1 MAPRVLLALEDIHLN
16 LGTKK
21 LFEGVNLHIC
31 EGDKICLIGRNGAG
45 KTTLMRLIMQEL
57 ELDAG
62 KRFLFPGTR
71 VGYLAQQFNFEPSQL
86 VRDFVMEGLPP
97 ELRNEESAHRAD
109 IVLSPLGLDPDAPM
123 GHLSGGQLRRAGLAQ
138 SLVAEP
144 DILLLDEPTNHLDLE
159 TTLWLENHLARTR
172 SAVIC
177 VSHDRAFLNAFTHRV
192 FWIDHGIVRSCPV
205 GYADFDEWAEQV
217 LEQEARTIANMQKKL
232 EQELDWTQGG
242 VTARRKRNQRRLNE
256 LHRLRDKLRNDKA
269 AYAAK
274 TQAIDIDPLK
284 PTPSSK
290 IVAEFKHVTKT
301 FTREGKKIKILDDF
315 SRRIIKGDRIGI
327 LGRNGSGKST
337 FLKLLIGELEADDG
351 TIFRSKKIDLAYF
364 DQHRSALDPRKTLWK
379 TLAPNGDYVF
389 LGSGENRKHL
399 HVAAYLKRF
408 LFDPKRAKDDVGT
421 LSGGMQNRL
430 MLARTLINPG
440 NLMILDEPT
449 NDLDMDTLDMLQEIL
464 ANYDGT
470 LIIVSHDRDFLDRTV
485 TEVLAFEGQAQVD
498 SYIGG
503 YTDYLEAKSG
513 RQTASGG
520 KTKKS
525 TGKNP
530 SAPPLRGSQR
540 APSRAGGGNAATNS
554 ELASASASPHAS
566 SSATLALSRSPSK
579 GEARLSFTEEHE
591 LKKLPS
597 QIEALEHEI
606 AELQVIISDSMLY
619 TSDPEKFD
627 KTIRQIGRLQTKLET
642 LMARWMELESQAA
655 S

>member
-1 MAPRVLLALEDIHLN
+1 MAGRVLMGLEDVYLTVGSRLLFTGLNIH
-16 LGTKK
+16 
-21 LFEGVNLHIC
+21 IS

-57 ELDAG
+57 ELDSG
-62 KRFLFPGTR
+62 KRFLLPGCR
-71 VGYLAQQFNFEPSQL
+71 IGYLAQSFDFPPEQS
-86 VRDFVMEGLPP
+86 VRDFVMHGLPKEKRSE
-97 ELRNEESAHRAD
+97 ELNHRAD

-123 GHLSGGQLRRAGLAQ
+123 GHLSGGQLRRAALAQ
-138 SLVAEP
+138 ALVDEP

-159 TTLWLENHLARTR
+159 ATLWLEQFLARTR
-172 SAVIC
+172 SAIIC

-192 FWIDHGIVRSCPV
+192 FWIDHGTVRTCPV

-217 LEQEARTIANMQKKL
+217 LQSEARTLANMQKKL

-242 VTARRKRNQRRLNE
+242 VTARRKRNQRRMNE
-256 LHRLRDKLRNDKA
+256 LHRLREKLRNDKA

-290 IVAEFKHVTKT
+290 IVAEFKGVTKT
-301 FTREGKKIKILDDF
+301 FTRDGKKIRILDTF
-315 SRRIIKGDRIGI
+315 SRRILKGDRIGI

-337 FLKLLIGELEADDG
+337 FLKMLIGELEPDSG
-351 TIFRSKKIDLAYF
+351 LVFRSKKIDLAYF
-364 DQHRSALDPRKTLWK
+364 DQHRTALDPKKSLMR

-389 LGSGENRKHL
+389 IGSGEARKHK
-399 HVAAYLKRF
+399 HVNAYLKDF
-408 LFDPKRAKDDVGT
+408 LFDPKRARDEVGT

-464 ANYDGT
+464 ASYQGT

-485 TEVLAFEGQAQVD
+485 TEVLAFEGNAQVD

-503 YTDYLEAKSG
+503 YSDYLEAKAQKNKP
-513 RQTASGG
+513 RAKAKTPTAA
-520 KTKKS
+520 KAKAAETK
-525 TGKNP
+525 
-530 SAPPLRGSQR
+530 LVREV
-540 APSRAGGGNAATNS
+540 AAQ
-554 ELASASASPHAS
+554 AS
-566 SSATLALSRSPSK
+566 ST
-579 GEARLSFTEEHE
+579 LSFTEQHE
-591 LKKLPS
+591 LKKLPD
-597 QIEALEHEI
+597 EI
-606 AELQVIISDSMLY
+606 AKLEAELTPLRALMEDRELY
-619 TSDPEKFD
+619 TRDPQTFD
-627 KTIRQIGRLQTKLET
+627 RTLRHLTRLQKKLDDAES
-642 LMARWMELESQAA
+642 RWLELESKTG